1 MTDLPGLAH
10 ARAIAVRACAL
21 LVGLAA
27 SGCGVY
33 SVEGGLPSH
42 VRTVGVEFFENSTT
56 EAGVEERLSRAI
68 SDQLVTRSQVRYAPF
83 SGADAIVRGSVT
95 RVSEEP
101 LTFSGTQV
109 SRYRVTVLVDASV
122 WDRARRRNLWER
134 EGIQGQGQYDATAG
148 GAGRD
153 AAYAAAIQE
162 AARQVVDGFLSGW

>member
-1 MTDLPGLAH
+1 VTELPGSGR
-10 ARAIAVRACAL
+10 ARAAAGTVFAIV
-21 LVGLAA
+21 VGLTTT
-27 SGCGVY
+27 GCGVY

-83 SGADAIVRGSVT
+83 SGADAVVRGRVA

-122 WDRARRRNLWER
+122 WDRVRRRNLWER
-134 EGIQGQGQYDATAG
+134 EGIQGLGQYDATAG
-148 GAGRD
+148 VAARD
-153 AAYAAAIQE
+153 AAYAAAVQE
-162 AARQVVDGFLSGW
+162 VARQVIDGFLSGW

>member
-1 MTDLPGLAH
+1 MTVLPGIGC
-10 ARAIAVRACAL
+10 ARAIGRRIFAIV
-21 LVGLAA
+21 VGLTTT
-27 SGCGVY
+27 GCGVY

-83 SGADAIVRGSVT
+83 SGADAVVRGSVT

-109 SRYRVTVLVDASV
+109 SRYRVTILVDASV
-122 WDRARRRNLWER
+122 WDRARRRDLWER

-148 GAGRD
+148 VAARD

>member
-1 MTDLPGLAH
+1 MTDLPALAH
-10 ARAIAVRACAL
+10 ARAIAGRACAL

-95 RVSEEP
+95 RVNEEP